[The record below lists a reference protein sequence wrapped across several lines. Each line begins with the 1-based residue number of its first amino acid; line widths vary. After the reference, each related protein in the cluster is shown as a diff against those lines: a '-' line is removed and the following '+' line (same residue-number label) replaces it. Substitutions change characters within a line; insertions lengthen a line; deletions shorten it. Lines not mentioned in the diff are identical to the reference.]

1 MPDNRP
7 SAPSD
12 WYTSLCRFGPRQ
24 NSSSV
29 QSESNQLLW
38 LLDPVYKGQQN
49 SGLFQ
54 LEEPRQDNFPNT
66 RGWHPLGLQRP
77 WLSNAEDGGDANYSG
92 VFVPKIKVANTA
104 TRAGRRKKKKMEKE
118 RLEWS
123 VEIDGDHPQP
133 TSLVVLCMVPIDIYS
148 SARRSAVRLRR
159 REIGLD
165 QRRKKQTWKLSTLRP
180 LHDCGWA
187 SILSRSARVICACE
201 GGTKAR

>member
-1 MPDNRP
+1 M
-7 SAPSD
+7 
-12 WYTSLCRFGPRQ
+12 
-24 NSSSV
+24 
-29 QSESNQLLW
+29 
-38 LLDPVYKGQQN
+38 YKGQQN

-92 VFVPKIKVANTA
+92 VLVPKIKVANTA

-118 RLEWS
+118 RLERS

-133 TSLVVLCMVPIDIYS
+133 TNLVVLCMVPIDIYS

-159 REIGLD
+159 RQIGLD

-180 LHDCGWA
+180 LRCMTAAEHQYWVVQLESYAHVKVALRQGNKVVMLKDDREKEMWWYR
-187 SILSRSARVICACE
+187 IL
-201 GGTKAR
+201 